1 MTNNKNQF
9 PRGFDEAKI
18 KNIIEHYENQT
29 EDEAVAEDETIMISK
44 QQTMMQIPNNL
55 VPIVRELI
63 AQNKP

>member
-44 QQTMMQIPNNL
+44 QQTKKQIL
-55 VPIVRELI
+55 V
-63 AQNKP
+63 